1 MQEKGLRMR
10 AGGSWQFRLVNAQ
23 LKRRRSMRKIGML
36 CALLITGAWGAEAWA
51 QTSGCPGLSGC
62 SYSYGCPPG
71 SILVFPWLTIQGE
84 IDAAPDSGAI
94 LCVGPGYR
102 NETIDF
108 RGKPIW
114 LVSSAGPI
122 NTFIDGS
129 GLGPVV
135 TFSTGE
141 GRNSIL
147 DGFTILNGQA
157 PYGAGIYINQ
167 ASPTI
172 RNSIIRGN
180 SATGD
185 SGRGGG
191 IGVIGAQ
198 SRPAITCTLITG
210 NTASYAGGGLMSTYS
225 ADPYLR
231 SNVFEGNSAQY
242 GGAIG
247 VHWSGRIDLGWT
259 ELVANQA
266 TVDGGGMHVGV
277 PYGNALVRQAWFRDN
292 TASGFGGGMWVP
304 AGFADVVNSTF
315 TANSA
320 NSGGALAAGHGSMVN
335 VASTLF
341 VQNVTN
347 MTGSGAL
354 INTSTGLFN
363 TSVVNNFNAFFANT
377 ILSFGNTYGNK
388 GLVGLSSFAGS
399 CCPEPGSP
407 ALNAG
412 IPDVY
417 FNDPD
422 GSRNDIGAC
431 GGPALSTFGPM
442 Q

>member
-1 MQEKGLRMR
+1 M
-10 AGGSWQFRLVNAQ
+10 
-23 LKRRRSMRKIGML
+23 
-36 CALLITGAWGAEAWA
+36 
-51 QTSGCPGLSGC
+51 
-62 SYSYGCPPG
+62 
-71 SILVFPWLTIQGE
+71 TIQGE
-84 IDAAPDSGAI
+84 IDIAPATGAI
-94 LCVGPGYR
+94 LCVGPGFR

-108 RGKPIW
+108 KGKAIW
-114 LVSSAGPI
+114 LVSFAGPA

-129 GLGPVV
+129 GAGPVV
-135 TFSTGE
+135 TFSTAE
-141 GRNSIL
+141 GKDSIL
-147 DGFTILNGQA
+147 DGFTIMNGQA

-172 RNSIIRGN
+172 RNSIIKGN
-180 SATGD
+180 SATGA

-191 IGVIGAQ
+191 IGVTGAQ
-198 SRPAITCTLITG
+198 SRPAILCTQVLS

-231 SNVFEGNSAQY
+231 SNLFEGNSAQY

-247 VHWSGRIDLGWT
+247 VHWSGRIDIGWT
-259 ELVANQA
+259 ELLANQA
-266 TVDGGGMHVGV
+266 TSDGGGMHVGF
-277 PYGNALVRQAWFRDN
+277 PYGNAQVRQTWFRNN
-292 TASGFGGGMWVP
+292 TAGNIGGGMWLP

-315 TANSA
+315 TGNKANF
-320 NSGGALAAGHGSMVN
+320 GGALAAGDGSMVN

-347 MTGSGAL
+347 QVGSGAL

-363 TSVVNNFNAFFANT
+363 TSIVNNFNAFFANT

-399 CCPEPGSP
+399 CCPNAGSP